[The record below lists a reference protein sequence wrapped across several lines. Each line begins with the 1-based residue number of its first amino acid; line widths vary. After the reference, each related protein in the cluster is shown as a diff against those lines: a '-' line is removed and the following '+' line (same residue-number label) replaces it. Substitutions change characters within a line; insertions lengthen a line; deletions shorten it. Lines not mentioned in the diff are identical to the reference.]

1 MLSKTVLFVSIGI
14 AVGILAGIFIGLA
27 SYPVATEEKAQAS
40 MPSMM
45 DNQSMESMGSMS
57 GNQSMMPS
65 MNMTG
70 LMGNMSQQPFN
81 SDAPITIPLIDGYYN
96 GSKVFFIHTE
106 VSDEKM
112 AQMMTR
118 MVNFQTLHVPEL
130 VNMSS
135 EANASKVYVFTN
147 GVPGSGPYG
156 GGPFMFQIDV
166 FDSVP
171 GQQGYST
178 LHVPYLVTWN
188 EGAMPRV
195 LISEEEILQAER
207 NGELTVNKTGN
218 VVNAPIIA
226 WKENGQNRTATSID
240 TPYTSMR
247 EFSSNVTFVNTDNY
261 VAKLMLTPKSEG
273 DGATPSVG
281 VEGQEEFDGSANA
294 VAAARSFLLAK
305 LPELGIHIAN
315 ELDLH
320 TDMVVAET
328 ESEYHVEFS
337 VRDSQGRSHEG
348 HVEVA
353 NGEVV
358 LAIIDGKAIHSSY

>member
-1 MLSKTVLFVSIGI
+1 MVPSKTVLLVSIGI
-14 AVGILAGIFIGLA
+14 AAGIIAGIIIGLA
-27 SYPVATEEKAQAS
+27 SYPVTIEEKAQAS

-45 DNQSMESMGSMS
+45 DNQSMQSMMDPMPSD
-57 GNQSMMPS
+57 NQSMM
-65 MNMTG
+65 
-70 LMGNMSQQPFN
+70 MSQDQPFN
-81 SDAPITIPLIDGYYN
+81 PDVPITIPLIDGYYN
-96 GSKVFFIHTE
+96 GSKIYFIHTE

-118 MVNFQTLHVPEL
+118 MVNFPTLHVPEL
-130 VNMSS
+130 ANMSS
-135 EANASKVYVFTN
+135 SGANFSKVYVFTN
-147 GVPGSGPYG
+147 GVPGSAPYG

-171 GQQGYST
+171 GQQGYSN
-178 LHVPYLVTWN
+178 LHIPYLVTWN
-188 EGAMPRV
+188 GSANPRV
-195 LISEEEILQAER
+195 LTSEQEVLQAER
-207 NGELTVNKTGN
+207 NGELTINKTGN

-226 WKENGQNRTATSID
+226 WKENGQNQTATSID
-240 TPYTSMR
+240 TPFKSMP
-247 EFSSNVTFVNTDNY
+247 EFNGTVTFVNTDNY
-261 VAKLMLTPKSEG
+261 VAKLMLKNGTVSEG
-273 DGATPSVG
+273 G
-281 VEGQEEFDGSANA
+281 EFDGSANA

-305 LPELGIHIAN
+305 LPELGIQITD

-337 VRDSQGRSHEG
+337 VLDSQGRSHEG

-358 LAIIDGKAIHSSY
+358 LAIVDGKTIHSSY